1 MDELSPD
8 EALAREQGWLD
19 KAHEFLEAMQQRTA
33 LAVAASDRAVTQENT
48 ADARVA
54 QWHLRRREAGL
65 VGGAGPIAFG
75 KIIEETDETWYVGRR
90 HIEDPD
96 GAPVVIDWRAPVSA
110 PFYRATAIDPCGL
123 VHRRRFSI
131 EGTQLAAIFDED
143 LTDPESGGSAGL
155 PDPLLAELDR
165 SRSGQMRDIV
175 ATIASEQD
183 VIIRADRE
191 ELLIVQGGPGTGKT
205 AVGLHRAAYLLF
217 RHRLEFAE
225 QKVLVVGPNRL
236 FLRYIAEVLP
246 SLGETSVV
254 QTTAPGLLAGKFP
267 VRATEEEAS
276 SVVKGDARMVSVIDC
291 FLSNRIK
298 SPDEGLE
305 VRSGVSII
313 RFSADEVAELQK
325 TARSRNLPLNDG
337 REVFRQILI
346 QEAWRRHQQ
355 RVGSDPGAQPSFTA
369 AIRNDSVFRKD
380 MDRMW
385 PLFSPPVVVRELYA
399 SVRKLA
405 AAADGILSEQEMVLL
420 KRSPSKKVG
429 QELWTEADMGIL
441 DEAVARISG
450 VPTTYGHLVLDEA
463 QDQSAMSLR
472 MLGRRAKAH
481 SMTILGDLAQATA
494 PVAVGSWEATI
505 DALTGGN
512 TGANTVE
519 ARVRIAELKVG
530 YRVPA
535 SILDVA
541 NRLLVEVAPE
551 VTPARS
557 VRPGGAP
564 PLVVRT
570 EEAGKGEAVVV
581 ELLALKNPEA
591 GASERATKVAQ
602 SIAVI
607 GVSRDLDQVEVAL
620 KNYSDR
626 LIAGAG
632 QITDE
637 SMRLDSVRVGR
648 AGLPGAEAIALVEP
662 GQVKGLEFDA
672 VIVVE
677 PAAIMEVGA
686 SASDSD
692 QHSGQSMA
700 GGRNLYVSLT
710 RAVQHLG
717 LVHSR
722 DLPPLLA
729 LEPQ

>member
-1 MDELSPD
+1 MNEADPD
-8 EALAREQGWLD
+8 ESLAREQEWLN
-19 KAHEFLEAMQQRTA
+19 KAHQFLEAMQRRTS

-75 KIIEETDETWYVGRR
+75 KIIEATDEIWYVGRR

-131 EGTQLAAIFDED
+131 EGAQLAAIFDED
-143 LTDPESGGSAGL
+143 LTDPESGGSGGL

-217 RHRLEFAE
+217 RYRLEFAE

-254 QTTAPGLLAGKFP
+254 QTTASGLLAGKFP
-267 VRATEEEAS
+267 VRAAESEAA
-276 SVVKGDARMVSVIDC
+276 SVVKGDARMVSVVDR

-298 SPDEGLE
+298 SPVDGLE

-313 RFSADEVAELQK
+313 RFSSDEVAELQK

-337 REVFRQILI
+337 REVFRQMLI
-346 QEAWRRHQQ
+346 QESWRRHEQ

-369 AIRNDSVFRKD
+369 AIRNDSVFKKE

-405 AAADGILSEQEMVLL
+405 SAADGILSKEEMALL

-481 SMTILGDLAQATA
+481 SMTVLGDLAQATA

-505 DALTGGN
+505 EALTGGKDLS
-512 TGANTVE
+512 
-519 ARVRIAELKVG
+519 ARVRIAELTVG

-564 PLVVRT
+564 PLVVQT
-570 EEAGKGEAVVV
+570 DEAGKGEAVVT
-581 ELLALKNPEA
+581 ELLALKNPDTVGSDVGSVE
-591 GASERATKVAQ
+591 ATKVAQ

-607 GVSRDLDQVEVAL
+607 GVASDLDQVEAAL
-620 KNYSDR
+620 MDYSARQDST
-626 LIAGAG
+626 G
-632 QITDE
+632 QITGE
-637 SMRLDSVRVGR
+637 GVRLDAVRVGR
-648 AGLPGAEAIALVEP
+648 AGLPGSDAIALVEP

-686 SASDSD
+686 PTIGSD
-692 QHSGQSMA
+692 QHSSQPMA